1 MMKLQRAKEQ
11 NDRLD
16 AENRAL
22 RERVRTIESEKK
34 NLQEQVDFNFMYL
47 LEYKFGNLQKKGYS
61 SFTQFVVVFVQL
73 TINDADQDVVAEEDR
88 KEKSISSEPQNSL
101 SALSAQGKDHIHKR

>member
-1 MMKLQRAKEQ
+1 MDLSTDMMQLQRAKEL

-34 NLQEQVDFNFMYL
+34 NLQEQVDNYFMYF
-47 LEYKFGNLQKKGYS
+47 LEYKFENLQN
-61 SFTQFVVVFVQL
+61 QL
-73 TINDADQDVVAEEDR
+73 YIVCSCVCSGNN
-88 KEKSISSEPQNSL
+88 K
-101 SALSAQGKDHIHKR
+101 

>member
-1 MMKLQRAKEQ
+1 MCKILYNVVVGFKKAKQDRYSIIFLRYSQSRFCLFIDMMKLQRAKEQ

-34 NLQEQVDFNFMYL
+34 NLSDQV
-47 LEYKFGNLQKKGYS
+47 GNL
-61 SFTQFVVVFVQL
+61 L
-73 TINDADQDVVAEEDR
+73 I
-88 KEKSISSEPQNSL
+88 
-101 SALSAQGKDHIHKR
+101 

>member
-47 LEYKFGNLQKKGYS
+47 LEYKFGNLQKRVTVTLHS
-61 SFTQFVVVFVQL
+61 LLCFFQL
-73 TINDADQDVVAEEDR
+73 TIIDADQDVVAEEDR
-88 KEKSISSEPQNSL
+88 KEKSISSEPQNNL

>member
-22 RERVRTIESEKK
+22 RERVRFLSEKT
-34 NLQEQVDFNFMYL
+34 NLLDQVGQICMSICM
-47 LEYKFGNLQKKGYS
+47 YKFLTLQ
-61 SFTQFVVVFVQL
+61 QL
-73 TINDADQDVVAEEDR
+73 GIVWFCVYPVG
-88 KEKSISSEPQNSL
+88 KE
-101 SALSAQGKDHIHKR
+101 